1 MKFLSRKQRYEVQK
15 FLEEY
20 KAIVGDGKPAT
31 LSPKRLFSHQID
43 LILGTTLPKKASY
56 KMTPQQNEEIAK
68 QIQELLDQGLIR
80 RSISPCVVPTVLA
93 PKKRETWR
101 LCTD

>member
-1 MKFLSRKQRYEVQK
+1 MDACHLLLGRPWQFDKQAMHDGAKYAYS
-15 FLEEY
+15 FN
-20 KAIVGDGKPAT
+20 KAA
-31 LSPKRLFSHQID
+31 
-43 LILGTTLPKKASY
+43 Y